1 MFIISITKL
10 LALILSFQAS
20 VQAVS
25 LIELYKQSRKNND
38 EAALNDIKKNL
49 KNYTTVKFPQKQV
62 L

>member
-1 MFIISITKL
+1 MSITKL